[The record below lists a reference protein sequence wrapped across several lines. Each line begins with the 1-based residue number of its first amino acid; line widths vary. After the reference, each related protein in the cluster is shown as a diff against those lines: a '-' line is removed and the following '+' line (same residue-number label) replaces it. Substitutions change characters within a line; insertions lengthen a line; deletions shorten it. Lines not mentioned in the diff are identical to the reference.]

1 MKLTV
6 RSPGRFK
13 EIQLQKNL
21 TPKEDKFLFEIY
33 LALIRVQNAEA
44 RVEESW
50 INLDNRPIGE
60 YPHEVEEELLNFSN
74 QQTRLLVAW
83 AKLNTLLEIVEC
95 VFDDLSKV
103 GDLFD
108 G

>member
-1 MKLTV
+1 MKLLV
-6 RSPGRFK
+6 RNPREFR
-13 EIQLQKNL
+13 EIQLQKDL

-33 LALIRVQNAEA
+33 LALIRVQNSEE
-44 RVEESW
+44 RVEFET
-50 INLDNRPIGE
+50 LPRGG
-60 YPHEVEEELLNFSN
+60 YPHEVEEALLNSAN

-83 AKLNTLLEIVEC
+83 TRLNTLLEAVEC

-103 GDLFD
+103 GDLFK